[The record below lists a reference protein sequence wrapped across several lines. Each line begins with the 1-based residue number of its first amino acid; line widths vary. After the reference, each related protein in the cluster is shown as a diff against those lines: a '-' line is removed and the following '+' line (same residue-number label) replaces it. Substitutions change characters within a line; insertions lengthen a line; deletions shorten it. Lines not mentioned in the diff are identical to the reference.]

1 MKSNFARLALV
12 LGLIT
17 AAGPFAIDMYLP
29 ALPTIG
35 GALNASA
42 AAVQMSLTAFF
53 ITLGVCQL
61 IYGPMA
67 DMFGRKPPIYA
78 GLALFIAGS
87 VGCALAPS
95 VEALI
100 GFRVLQAVGACAGM
114 VVPRAIVRDLHTGH
128 EAARLMSLLMLVV
141 SVSPILAPL
150 AGSGLIAVGG
160 WRAVFWAVT
169 VAGIVGL
176 LLAVLQLKETR
187 PAEHRADTS
196 WASVLAGYRTLLA
209 DPVFMGLT
217 FAGAFGMSTFFVY
230 LAGSSFVLID
240 HYGLSPTVYSL
251 FFGLNAVS
259 FFGAAQFNGWL
270 ARRFGMARIVR
281 VAASGLAIS
290 MAVLVTLV
298 LLGVERLDVM
308 TAFLLVAYSF
318 LGVVVPTTAVLSL
331 DHHGEIAGAASAL
344 MGSLQM
350 VVGSVVMG
358 LAGVF
363 ADGTPG
369 PMIVSMGICAFACF
383 VVAQLSL
390 RAAGAAAH
398 APAE

>member
-1 MKSNFARLALV
+1 MKNGFVRLAVV

-29 ALPTIG
+29 ALPSIG

-42 AAVQMSLTAFF
+42 AAVQMSLTVFF
-53 ITLGVCQL
+53 IVLGVCQL
-61 IYGPMA
+61 VYGPMA

-78 GLALFIAGS
+78 GLVLFIAGS
-87 VGCALAPS
+87 IGCALAPS

-100 GFRVLQAVGACAGM
+100 GFRVLQAIGACAGM

-150 AGSGLIAVGG
+150 AGSALIAAGG

-169 VAGIVGL
+169 IAGVVSL
-176 LLAVLQLKETR
+176 LLALLQLEETR
-187 PAEHRADTS
+187 PAERRAETS
-196 WASVLAGYRTLLA
+196 WSSVLAGYRTLLA
-209 DPVFMGLT
+209 DPAFMGLT

-230 LAGSSFVLID
+230 LAGSSFVLIG

-259 FFGAAQFNGWL
+259 FFGAAQLNGWL
-270 ARRFGMARIVR
+270 AKRFGMAAITR
-281 VAASGLAIS
+281 AAATGLAIS
-290 MAVLVTLV
+290 MAGLVAVTAI
-298 LLGVERLDVM
+298 GVERLDVM
-308 TAFLLVAYSF
+308 TAFLLIAYAF
-318 LGVVVPTTAVLSL
+318 LGVVVPTTAVLAL

-350 VVGSVVMG
+350 VVGSAVMG
-358 LAGVF
+358 LAGLF

-369 PMIVSMGICAFACF
+369 PMIASMGACALICF
-383 VVAQLSL
+383 VVTQLSL
-390 RAAGAAAH
+390 RLAPAVR

>member
-1 MKSNFARLALV
+1 
-12 LGLIT
+12 
-17 AAGPFAIDMYLP
+17 
-29 ALPTIG
+29 
-35 GALNASA
+35 
-42 AAVQMSLTAFF
+42 
-53 ITLGVCQL
+53 
-61 IYGPMA
+61 
-67 DMFGRKPPIYA
+67 
-78 GLALFIAGS
+78 
-87 VGCALAPS
+87 
-95 VEALI
+95 
-100 GFRVLQAVGACAGM
+100 
-114 VVPRAIVRDLHTGH
+114 
-128 EAARLMSLLMLVV
+128 MSLLMLVV

-150 AGSGLIAVGG
+150 AGSALIAVGG

-169 VAGIVGL
+169 IAGVVGL
-176 LLAVLQLKETR
+176 LLATLQLQETR

-230 LAGSSFVLID
+230 LAGSSFVLIG

-270 ARRFGMARIVR
+270 ARRYGMARIVR
-281 VAASGLAIS
+281 VAATGLAVS
-290 MAVLVTLV
+290 MAGLVTLV

-350 VVGSVVMG
+350 VVGSAVMG

-363 ADGTPG
+363 ADGTPR
-369 PMIVSMGICAFACF
+369 PMIVSMGICALACF
-383 VVAQLSL
+383 VVAQFSL
-390 RAAGAAAH
+390 RAAGAAAP